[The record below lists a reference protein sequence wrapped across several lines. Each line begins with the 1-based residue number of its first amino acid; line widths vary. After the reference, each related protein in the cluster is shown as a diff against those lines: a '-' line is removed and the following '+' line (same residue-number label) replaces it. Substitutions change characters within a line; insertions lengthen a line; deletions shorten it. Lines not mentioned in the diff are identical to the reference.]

1 MVLVRHEIGEVLRD
15 IRMSKRQTLR
25 QVAARAAVALGYLS
39 EIERGQKE
47 VSSEL
52 LFSIAEAL
60 DVPISQIIREV
71 SDRLAVA
78 EGVNIPDTIPA
89 ELFDSVSGSLT
100 NQR

>member
-60 DVPISQIIREV
+60 DEPISQIMREV

-78 EGVNIPDTIPA
+78 EGVNIPDTVPV
-89 ELFDSVSGSLT
+89 ELVAAVNTSLQ
-100 NQR
+100 NA

>member
-1 MVLVRHEIGEVLRD
+1 MVLVRHVIGEVLRD

-52 LFSIAEAL
+52 LLSIAEAL
-60 DVPISQIIREV
+60 DAPISQIMREV
-71 SDRLAVA
+71 SDRLAIE
-78 EGVNIPDTIPA
+78 EGISVPDTVPA
-89 ELFDSVSGSLT
+89 ELIASVQTHLSVT
-100 NQR
+100 R

>member
-60 DVPISQIIREV
+60 DVPISQIMREV
-71 SDRLAVA
+71 SDRLAIA
-78 EGVNIPDTIPA
+78 EGVEIPDTVPA
-89 ELFDSVSGSLT
+89 FLVDSVNTSLL
-100 NQR
+100 NIR

>member
-60 DVPISQIIREV
+60 DVPISQIMREV
-71 SDRLAVA
+71 SDRLAIA
-78 EGVNIPDTIPA
+78 EGINFPDTVPV
-89 ELFDSVSGSLT
+89 ELVASVNSSLL
-100 NQR
+100 NA

>member
-60 DVPISQIIREV
+60 DVPISQIMREV
-71 SDRLAVA
+71 SDRLAA
-78 EGVNIPDTIPA
+78 HEGITIPDTVPV
-89 ELFDSVSGSLT
+89 ELVASVNTSLL
-100 NQR
+100 NA

>member
-60 DVPISQIIREV
+60 DVSVSQIMREV
-71 SDRLAVA
+71 SDRLAIA
-78 EGVNIPDTIPA
+78 EGAHFPDTIPV
-89 ELFDSVSGSLT
+89 EFLTSVNPALA
-100 NQR
+100 NR

>member
-60 DVPISQIIREV
+60 DVPISQIMREV
-71 SDRLAVA
+71 SVRLAVA
-78 EGVNIPDTIPA
+78 EGVQIPDTVPA
-89 ELFDSVSGSLT
+89 EFVANFDSSLL
-100 NQR
+100 NA

>member
-60 DVPISQIIREV
+60 DVPISQIMREV
-71 SDRLAVA
+71 SDIRAVA
-78 EGVNIPDTIPA
+78 EGLQIPDTVPVKFVTS
-89 ELFDSVSGSLT
+89 FDSTLI
-100 NQR
+100 NA

>member
-47 VSSEL
+47 VSSEI

-60 DVPISQIIREV
+60 DVSVSQVMREV
-71 SDRLAVA
+71 SDRLAIA
-78 EGVNIPDTIPA
+78 EGINIPDTVPV
-89 ELFDSVSGSLT
+89 ELVAQVSSSLLS
-100 NQR
+100 R

>member
-1 MVLVRHEIGEVLRD
+1 MVLVRHEIGDVLRD

-60 DVPISQIIREV
+60 DVPISQIMREV
-71 SDRLAVA
+71 SDRLALA
-78 EGVNIPDTIPA
+78 EGVHFPDTVPM
-89 ELFDSVSGSLT
+89 ELVASVNSSLL
-100 NQR
+100 NA

>member
-1 MVLVRHEIGEVLRD
+1 
-15 IRMSKRQTLR
+15 MSKRQTLR

-60 DVPISQIIREV
+60 DVPISQIMREV
-71 SDRLAVA
+71 SVRLAVA
-78 EGVNIPDTIPA
+78 EGVQIPDTVPA
-89 ELFDSVSGSLT
+89 EFVASFDSSLL
-100 NQR
+100 NA

>member
-60 DVPISQIIREV
+60 DVPISQIMREV
-71 SDRLAVA
+71 SDRLALA
-78 EGVNIPDTIPA
+78 EGVHFPDTVPM
-89 ELFDSVSGSLT
+89 ELVASVNSSLL
-100 NQR
+100 NA

>member
-60 DVPISQIIREV
+60 DVPISQIMREV

-78 EGVNIPDTIPA
+78 EGVQIPDTVPV
-89 ELFDSVSGSLT
+89 EFVTSFDSSLL
-100 NQR
+100 NA

>member
-60 DVPISQIIREV
+60 DVSVSHIMREV
-71 SDRLAVA
+71 SDRLAIA
-78 EGVNIPDTIPA
+78 EGINFPDTVPVEFLTSVNPA
-89 ELFDSVSGSLT
+89 LANS
-100 NQR
+100 

>member
-60 DVPISQIIREV
+60 DVPISQIMREV
-71 SDRLAVA
+71 SDRLAMA
-78 EGVNIPDTIPA
+78 EGVNIPDTVPV
-89 ELFDSVSGSLT
+89 ELVAAVNTSLLHI
-100 NQR
+100 R

>member
-52 LFSIAEAL
+52 LFSISEAL
-60 DVPISQIIREV
+60 DVPISQIMREV
-71 SDRLAVA
+71 SVRLAIS
-78 EGVNIPDTIPA
+78 EGVGIPDTVPA
-89 ELFDSVSGSLT
+89 DFVSSFDPSLQ
-100 NQR
+100 NA

>member
-60 DVPISQIIREV
+60 DVPISHIMREV
-71 SDRLAVA
+71 SERLALA
-78 EGVNIPDTIPA
+78 EGVNIPDTVPV
-89 ELFDSVSGSLT
+89 EFVTSFDASLL
-100 NQR
+100 NA

>member
-60 DVPISQIIREV
+60 DVPISQIMREV
-71 SDRLAVA
+71 SDRLATA
-78 EGVNIPDTIPA
+78 EGINIPDTIPA
-89 ELFDSVSGSLT
+89 ELFDSVNGSLL
-100 NQR
+100 NLR

>member
-1 MVLVRHEIGEVLRD
+1 MVLVRHDIGEVLRD

-60 DVPISQIIREV
+60 DVPISQIMREV
-71 SDRLAVA
+71 SDRLAIA
-78 EGVNIPDTIPA
+78 EGVNIPDTVPA
-89 ELFDSVSGSLT
+89 ELFASFDNSLL
-100 NQR
+100 NA

>member
-52 LFSIAEAL
+52 LFAIAEAL
-60 DVPISQIIREV
+60 DVSVSHIMREV
-71 SDRLAVA
+71 SDRLAIA
-78 EGVNIPDTIPA
+78 EGVNFPDTVPV
-89 ELFDSVSGSLT
+89 EFLTSVNTALANG
-100 NQR
+100 

>member
-60 DVPISQIIREV
+60 DVPISQVMREV

-78 EGVNIPDTIPA
+78 EGIHFPDTVPA
-89 ELFDSVSGSLT
+89 ELVASFDSSLL
-100 NQR
+100 NA

>member
-60 DVPISQIIREV
+60 DVPISQIMREV

-78 EGVNIPDTIPA
+78 EGVQIPDTVPV
-89 ELFDSVSGSLT
+89 EFVTSFDSTLI
-100 NQR
+100 NA

>member
-60 DVPISQIIREV
+60 DVPISQIMREV
-71 SDRLAVA
+71 SDRLAIA
-78 EGVNIPDTIPA
+78 EGTNFPDTIPA
-89 ELFDSVSGSLT
+89 ELFDSVSGSLL
-100 NQR
+100 NLR

>member
-52 LFSIAEAL
+52 LLSIAEAL
-60 DVPISQIIREV
+60 DVPISQIMREV
-71 SDRLAVA
+71 SDRLAIA
-78 EGVNIPDTIPA
+78 EGISIPDTIPA
-89 ELFDSVSGSLT
+89 SFIASFDNELL
-100 NQR
+100 NA

>member
-1 MVLVRHEIGEVLRD
+1 MVLLRHEIGEVLRD

-60 DVPISQIIREV
+60 DVSVSHIMREV
-71 SDRLAVA
+71 SDRLAIA
-78 EGVNIPDTIPA
+78 EGVNIPDTVPVEFLASVNPA
-89 ELFDSVSGSLT
+89 LANS
-100 NQR
+100 

>member
-60 DVPISQIIREV
+60 DVSVSHIMREV
-71 SDRLAVA
+71 SDRLAIA
-78 EGVNIPDTIPA
+78 EGINFPDTVPVEFLTSVNPA
-89 ELFDSVSGSLT
+89 LSNS
-100 NQR
+100 

>member
-60 DVPISQIIREV
+60 DVSVSHIMREV
-71 SDRLAVA
+71 SDRLAIA
-78 EGVNIPDTIPA
+78 EGVNIPDTVPVEFLASVNPA
-89 ELFDSVSGSLT
+89 LANS
-100 NQR
+100 

>member
-60 DVPISQIIREV
+60 DVPISQIMREV
-71 SDRLAVA
+71 SDRLAIA
-78 EGVNIPDTIPA
+78 EGVNIPDTVPV
-89 ELFDSVSGSLT
+89 ELVAAVNTSLQ
-100 NQR
+100 NA

>member
-60 DVPISQIIREV
+60 DVPISQIMREV

-78 EGVNIPDTIPA
+78 EGAHFPDTVPA
-89 ELFDSVSGSLT
+89 ELVAAVNSSLL
-100 NQR
+100 NI

>member
-52 LFSIAEAL
+52 LFSISEAL
-60 DVPISQIIREV
+60 DVPISHVMREV
-71 SDRLAVA
+71 SVRLAIA
-78 EGVNIPDTIPA
+78 EGIEIPDTVPVEFVA
-89 ELFDSVSGSLT
+89 SYDSSFQ
-100 NQR
+100 NA

>member
-60 DVPISQIIREV
+60 DVSVSQIMREV
-71 SDRLAVA
+71 SDRLAIA
-78 EGVNIPDTIPA
+78 EGVNFPDTVPV
-89 ELFDSVSGSLT
+89 EFLNSVNTALANS
-100 NQR
+100 

>member
-60 DVPISQIIREV
+60 DVSVSQIMREV
-71 SDRLAVA
+71 SDRLAIA
-78 EGVNIPDTIPA
+78 EGINFPDTVPVEFLSSVNPA
-89 ELFDSVSGSLT
+89 LANS
-100 NQR
+100 

>member
-60 DVPISQIIREV
+60 DVSVSHIMREV
-71 SDRLAVA
+71 SDRLAIA
-78 EGVNIPDTIPA
+78 EGINFPDTVPVEFLSSVNPA
-89 ELFDSVSGSLT
+89 LANS
-100 NQR
+100 

>member
-60 DVPISQIIREV
+60 DVPISQIMREV
-71 SDRLAVA
+71 SDRLAVS
-78 EGVNIPDTIPA
+78 EGVNFPDTVPA
-89 ELFDSVSGSLT
+89 ELVESVNSSLL
-100 NQR
+100 NV

>member
-60 DVPISQIIREV
+60 DVPISQIMREV
-71 SDRLAVA
+71 SDRLAMA
-78 EGVNIPDTIPA
+78 EDVNIPDTVPV
-89 ELFDSVSGSLT
+89 ELVAAVNTSLLHI
-100 NQR
+100 R

>member
-52 LFSIAEAL
+52 LLSIAEAL
-60 DVPISQIIREV
+60 DVPISQIMREV

-78 EGVNIPDTIPA
+78 EGIAIPDTVPA
-89 ELFDSVSGSLT
+89 SFIASFDNELLNV
-100 NQR
+100 